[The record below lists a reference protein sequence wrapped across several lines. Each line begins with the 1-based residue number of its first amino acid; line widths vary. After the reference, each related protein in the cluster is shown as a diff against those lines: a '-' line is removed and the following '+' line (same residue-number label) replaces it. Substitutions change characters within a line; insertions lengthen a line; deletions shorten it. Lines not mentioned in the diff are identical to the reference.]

1 MQKIKSIVLDVFI
14 TIVGCFIF
22 SYAFYGFLKPNE
34 IAIGGV
40 GGISAAI
47 MSSFDLKMG
56 VLIFSIN
63 VPILI
68 LAWIFLGKKFTI
80 NTTLVILSTS
90 LLMDYIMPYLPTYE
104 NQRLLGTIFGGC
116 FLGLGI
122 GLIFT
127 RGFTTGGTDIIGRLL
142 QLKFPFL
149 SIGKLMLIVDFIII
163 CVSSY
168 IYTLGDGPNN
178 GIDSAMYGLIATF
191 VYTKVIDAVLL
202 GGTQMKV
209 IYIISNQHQA
219 ISDILLKNINRGLTK
234 VNVDKV
240 YSKQE
245 GKMIMCVARAN
256 ELFKVKKL
264 VKDVDEKAFVII
276 LDSNDVVGGN
286 FQKVKS

>member
-1 MQKIKSIVLDVFI
+1 MKKVKSVILDVLI
-14 TIVGCFIF
+14 TIIGCFIF

-34 IAIGGV
+34 IAIGGI

-47 MSSFDLKMG
+47 MSSFGIKMG
-56 VLIFSIN
+56 ILIFSMN

-80 NTTLVILSTS
+80 NTTLVILGAS
-90 LLMDYIMPYLPTYE
+90 LVMDYIMPYLPTYE

-149 SIGKLMLIVDFIII
+149 SIGKLMMIVDFIII

-191 VYTKVIDAVLL
+191 VYTKVIDVVLL
-202 GGTQMKV
+202 SGTQMKV
-209 IYIISNQHQA
+209 VYIISAKHQKIA
-219 ISDILLKNINRGLTK
+219 DSLLNNMNRGLTE

-245 GKMIMCVARAN
+245 GKMLMCVARAN

-264 VKDVDEKAFVII
+264 IKEVDEKAFVII
-276 LDSNDVVGGN
+276 LDSNDVMGGS
-286 FQKVKS
+286 FQKAKD